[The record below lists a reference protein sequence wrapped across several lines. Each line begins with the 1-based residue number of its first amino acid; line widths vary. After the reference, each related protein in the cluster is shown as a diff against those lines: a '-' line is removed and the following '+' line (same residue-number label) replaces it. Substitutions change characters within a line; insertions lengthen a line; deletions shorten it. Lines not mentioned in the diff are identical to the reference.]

1 MWRETSKS
9 EQASYKVVSL
19 TANTNKPHTIHQILL
34 MLVCLHMVEIILG
47 PEVAQEISEL
57 NYHHQPPSS

>member
-9 EQASYKVVSL
+9 EQASYKEVSL

-34 MLVCLHMVEIILG
+34 MLACLHIVEIILV
-47 PEVAQEISEL
+47 PEVAQKNL
-57 NYHHQPPSS
+57 